1 MSVNIS
7 HFLALTPHKLCE
19 FLEIFKNI
27 FQGPYLVKKEPISF
41 WANMIWDFDLFSPTS
56 TQWWRPCSAGLHALF
71 QPLYKEGLI
80 IRHQEPNY
88 NFKKHH

>member
-56 TQWWRPCSAGLHALF
+56 KLCEVHMCDESSA
-71 QPLYKEGLI
+71 
-80 IRHQEPNY
+80 R
-88 NFKKHH
+88 